1 MISKINLKRRDAII
15 IKKLLEAELPLTSKD
30 LSEELNVSVRT
41 IKSDLQRVEQFLSA
55 HDIKLIRKP
64 KVGIYVL
71 ADSKEKEKLLE
82 EINFYLPNLRKF
94 SREERIKQ
102 IILDF
107 FISPYPIT
115 IEFLCE
121 KFSCSRPTI
130 IRDLKVV
137 KSWFD
142 ERSIKLVGKPG
153 VGLFIN
159 GQEVNI
165 RKTLVS
171 FLLSNKFDL
180 SIAKHIVSSNNSLS
194 RVQRLNEFIK
204 FFGFFDFEGIKK
216 LIETIEKEIDIR
228 LVDSS
233 FVALATHIA
242 IAIKRIKRGKRI
254 LMDKKQLGK
263 ISSTKEFD
271 IVKSNKKILEDY
283 YNIEIPEE
291 EVGYITLHLL
301 GARLRVDNNLSIF
314 PSRKNYE
321 RIAEDFVHKLL
332 RKVQDDLLFP
342 IKGDKKLLLGLINHL
357 SASIVRLQ
365 YGLDIENPFLEKIKL
380 DHPLLFSLI
389 RNFIKELEKS
399 LNIKIPDSEIGFITM
414 HIIAA
419 IERLQAKIS
428 KLRRVVV
435 VCPTG
440 LGTSELLASR
450 LKAYFPDLKIVKV
463 ASTRDII
470 ENRLEG
476 EVDLIISTVSLPL
489 TNIPYVKVSP
499 FLNKKEVEQL
509 SKLLNVRRKG
519 NCKFYGIGGKLE
531 MDESL
536 LDERLIILNLKA
548 KNREEVIEQLSEKL
562 LKYGYVKEG
571 FTKAILEREERFPTG
586 LPTPIPTALPHVDAK
601 YANKPVIAI
610 STLREPVDFREM
622 GNPQNL
628 LSVEI
633 VFLIV
638 LKNPKKQAEV
648 LKKLVQEFQNVTF
661 LEKVKASSSTKEVK
675 ELLLRIFD

>member
-15 IKKLLEAELPLTSKD
+15 IRELLEAKLPLTTKG
-30 LSEELNVSVRT
+30 LSEQLNVSVRT
-41 IKSDLQRVEQFLSA
+41 IKSDLQRVEQFLRA
-55 HDIKLIRKP
+55 YDIELIRKP
-64 KVGIYVL
+64 RIGIYVL
-71 ADSKEKEKLLE
+71 ADSRQKEKLLE
-82 EINFYLPNLRKF
+82 EINFYLPNLKKF

-121 KFSCSRPTI
+121 KFNCSRPTI

-137 KSWFD
+137 KPWFD

-159 GQEVNI
+159 SQEANI
-165 RKTLVS
+165 RKSLVS

-180 SIAKHIVSSNNSLS
+180 SIAKYIVSSNNSLS

-204 FFGFFDFEGIKK
+204 FFGFFDFGGIKK

-242 IAIKRIKRGKRI
+242 IAIKRIKKGKRI
-254 LMDKKQLGK
+254 LMDKKQLGN

-314 PSRKNYE
+314 PSRENYE

-332 RKVQDDLLFP
+332 HKVQDDFLFP
-342 IKGDKKLLLGLINHL
+342 IKGDKKLVLGLINHL
-357 SASIVRLQ
+357 STSIVRLQ

-389 RNFIKELEKS
+389 KNFIKQLENS
-399 LNIKIPDSEIGFITM
+399 LNIKIPESEIGFITM

-450 LKAYFPDLKIVKV
+450 LKMYFPDIRIVKV
-463 ASTRDII
+463 TSARDVI
-470 ENRLEG
+470 ENKFES
-476 EVDLIISTVSLPL
+476 EVDFIISTVDLPF

-499 FLNKKEVEQL
+499 FLNERELEQL
-509 SKLLNVRRKG
+509 SKFLNVSRKG
-519 NCKFYGIGGKLE
+519 NCKTYGIGGKIK
-531 MDESL
+531 MDENL
-536 LDERLIILNLKA
+536 LDEKLIILNLKA
-548 KNREEVIEQLSEKL
+548 KDREEVIKRLSEKL

-571 FTKAILEREERFPTG
+571 FTKAVLEREEKFPTG
-586 LPTPIPTALPHVDAK
+586 LPTPIPTALPHADAK
-601 YANKPVIAI
+601 YSLKPALAIATLEEPVI
-610 STLREPVDFREM
+610 FYEM
-622 GNPQNL
+622 GNPKKSLN
-628 LSVEI
+628 VKV

-638 LKNPKKQAEV
+638 LTDPKEQV
-648 LKKLVQEFQNVTF
+648 NLLKLLIKF
-661 LEKVKASSSTKEVK
+661 LQKEENIKKFVKTKSEKEIKDF
-675 ELLLRIFD
+675 LLNLLH